1 MDDDH
6 FKEHHTAYKIV
17 GFTKVLFVPLSVIVD
32 REQRAR
38 MEGMCEMETFHGGL
52 HSLLVEQVCGD
63 IYAISL

>member
-38 MEGMCEMETFHGGL
+38 MEGMCKMEIL
-52 HSLLVEQVCGD
+52 S
-63 IYAISL
+63 I